1 MYLSNPIKNSL
12 LLFVASILFFS
23 CQKETTI
30 ITGANKNAYL
40 PLAIGK
46 SISYHVDS
54 TVWDDVNS
62 VKTTVKYD
70 LKYVMADTFSDN
82 NKRLTYRVD
91 IYRRANSNSNWK
103 ANNVM
108 YITDGD
114 STVEWFEDNVRFVKM
129 VSPVIENYTWDGNSK
144 VNLADPD
151 LYYLNGWVYRF
162 TNVGKS
168 FSNGYASYGDAVI
181 VKQKDYQLND
191 LNTPGV
197 TFVEKTYAQEV
208 FAKNVGLVYRELIHY
223 KKDGLLAFPKG
234 YSLKIAAYENN

>member
-62 VKTTVKYD
+62 VKTTVKFD

-129 VSPVIENYTWDGNSK
+129 VSPVVENYTWDGNSK

-223 KKDGLLAFPKG
+223 KKVGLLAFPKG